1 MTTFGS
7 LILSFFSSYLANQRG
22 LSPETIASY
31 SDCIRL
37 LIDYTCNKLDTTVD
51 KLALEAISE
60 ALILDFLDYLQ
71 KERNNSPK
79 TRNQRLAAIKTFFR
93 FAARQDPTLCAVCE
107 RVCTISAKKSEYKI
121 IQPLENNEVKEI
133 LSQVDSNTLNG
144 ARDRVILALL
154 YNTGARVQEI
164 IDLKIS
170 DLNMQNPMQVILTG
184 KGKKQRIVP
193 LYSQTIEAIQHYLNL
208 RKNAGI
214 EHEKLCLNS
223 KKQPISRFGVAYL
236 IQKYVCKAMRKCSSL
251 LKKTVTPHTFRHT
264 TALHLIQSGVDI
276 TVVKEWLGHA
286 CIKTTSLYVEIDI
299 DMKRKA
305 LKACPPPI
313 PGLQIEKPQWKEAP
327 ILAFLQQ
334 LSRKAALC

>member
-1 MTTFGS
+1 MITFGS

-22 LSPETIASY
+22 YSPETIASY

-37 LIDYTCNKLDTTVD
+37 LINYCCQQLAITVD
-51 KLALEAISE
+51 KLALDLITDS
-60 ALILDFLDYLQ
+60 LILDFLDYLE
-71 KERNNSPK
+71 KERNNTAN

-93 FAARQDPTLCAVCE
+93 FAARQEPTLTAVCE
-107 RVCTISAKKSEYKI
+107 RVCTISAKKSQYKI
-121 IQPLENNEVKEI
+121 IQPLENHEVKEI
-133 LSQVDSNTLNG
+133 LKHPDSNTLTG

-164 IDLKIS
+164 IDLNIS
-170 DLNMQNPMQVILTG
+170 DLNMENPMQVILTG

-193 LYSQTIEAIQHYLNL
+193 LYEHTIQAIQHYLNL
-208 RKNAGI
+208 RKAAGI
-214 EHEKLCLNS
+214 EHEKLCLNA
-223 KKQPISRFGVAYL
+223 KKQIISRFGIAY
-236 IQKYVCKAMRKCSSL
+236 IIRKYVGKAAKKCSSL

-286 CIKTTSLYVEIDI
+286 SIKTTSLYVEIDI
-299 DMKRKA
+299 EMKRKA
-305 LKACPPPI
+305 LQACPPPI
-313 PGLQIEKPQWKEAP
+313 PSLQQEKPQWQKAP